1 MMDDDNSYPLLVR
14 VLKTQAITEVEN
26 IETPF
31 EHLAQL
37 NNCKVIVC
45 IMIMAF
51 FKEHKLY

>member
-1 MMDDDNSYPLLVR
+1 MMDDDNSYPWLVR